1 MTLKR
6 IIISRTDSIGDVVL
20 TLPMA
25 GILKENDPDCKILFL
40 GTTYTMPI
48 VKLSK
53 YVDEFINWDILQNE
67 TNPEEALKKLKADVI
82 IHVYP
87 NKDIA
92 SLAFKAKIPIR
103 IGTFGRLFHVLT
115 CNKKVR
121 FSRRKSNL
129 HEAQLNLKLL
139 QPLKINTTFSLSE
152 LEHYYGFKKFKLLSG
167 KLNSL
172 IKKDKTNIILHPKSK
187 GSAKEWGLNNF
198 KKLIEILPKHE
209 FQIFISGTKEEEALI
224 GDSLPFYQS
233 NVTSLIGELTLD
245 EFISFIALTDGLVAA
260 STGPLHISAA
270 LGKRAIGLFS
280 PKKPI
285 HPERWSP
292 IGLNAVSTVFNEDCE
307 KCKKGADCNCISK
320 ISPKK
325 IADLLVRH
333 QY

>member
-40 GTTYTMPI
+40 GTTYTMPV

-121 FSRRKSNL
+121 FSRPYFFL
-129 HEAQLNLKLL
+129 YLMYPE
-139 QPLKINTTFSLSE
+139 
-152 LEHYYGFKKFKLLSG
+152 
-167 KLNSL
+167 
-172 IKKDKTNIILHPKSK
+172 
-187 GSAKEWGLNNF
+187 KE
-198 KKLIEILPKHE
+198 
-209 FQIFISGTKEEEALI
+209 
-224 GDSLPFYQS
+224 
-233 NVTSLIGELTLD
+233 
-245 EFISFIALTDGLVAA
+245 
-260 STGPLHISAA
+260 
-270 LGKRAIGLFS
+270 
-280 PKKPI
+280 
-285 HPERWSP
+285 
-292 IGLNAVSTVFNEDCE
+292 
-307 KCKKGADCNCISK
+307 
-320 ISPKK
+320 
-325 IADLLVRH
+325 LVRIELK
-333 QY
+333 YRIFDFLKYRINRRTK